1 MAKQRID
8 VHTHLI
14 PPFWAEELK
23 VHGGDPSGW
32 GAPDWSPEQLLE
44 FMDDEE
50 IALSVLSLTAPG
62 IEGWLGAAR
71 IDIARRINDYGAQLM
86 EERPDRFGY
95 FSTLALPDVDAALSE
110 IERSLDVLHVDGVT
124 LHSNYDGV
132 YLSNPRFDPV
142 WQDLERRS
150 ATVFVHPTRPP
161 QLPVLQG
168 APSPFAD
175 YPADTTRCALDL
187 VLKGHRK
194 RFPSTKVILS
204 HGGGYLPFAAT
215 RFAELG
221 ASLAE
226 NRSPEDIMTDIKGF
240 YFDTAL
246 VAPSGIPSL
255 IGTVPLRQIV
265 FGTDYPYA
273 AEKVSK
279 TFDTN
284 LDRSTLLTPD
294 QIAQI
299 NTKAAKLIP
308 RLGNLM

>member
-1 MAKQRID
+1 MAKQRVD

-23 VHGGDPSGW
+23 SHGGDPSGW
-32 GAPDWSPEQLLE
+32 GAPDWSPEQLLK

-50 IALSVLSLTAPG
+50 IAVSVLSLTAPG
-62 IEGWLGAAR
+62 IEGWEGDAR
-71 IDIARRINDYGAQLM
+71 IDMARRVNDYGAQLM
-86 EERPDRFGY
+86 DQRPDRFGY

-110 IERSLDVLHVDGVT
+110 IQRSLDVLHVDGVT

-132 YLSNPRFDPV
+132 YLSDPRFDPV
-142 WQDLERRS
+142 WQELERRS

-161 QLPVLQG
+161 QMPVLPG

-187 VLKGHRK
+187 VLKEHRK
-194 RFPSTKVILS
+194 RFASTKVILS

-221 ASLAE
+221 ASLAKD
-226 NRSPEDIMTDIKGF
+226 RSPEDIMADIQSF

-246 VAPSGIPSL
+246 VAPSGLPSL
-255 IGTVPLRQIV
+255 MGTVPVGQIV

-273 AEKVSK
+273 SEKVSK
-279 TFDTN
+279 TFNAN
-284 LDRSTLLTPD
+284 LDHSTLLTPD
-294 QIAQI
+294 QVGQI
-299 NTKAAKLIP
+299 NRGAAKLIP
-308 RLGNLM
+308 RLRTSM